1 MGQLGPLLAF
11 RVSHR
16 SFDESPHQTSC
27 FLPREGS
34 TTHEVLPEATLT
46 CPFAM
51 WELIY
56 QSEEARQIDASK
68 TEVPVI
74 SNLISEVTFHHF
86 MESHSSEANQ

>member
-1 MGQLGPLLAF
+1 
-11 RVSHR
+11 
-16 SFDESPHQTSC
+16 
-27 FLPREGS
+27 
-34 TTHEVLPEATLT
+34 VLPEATLT

-86 MESHSSEANQ
+86 PTSS